1 VLVMASFKT
10 RPTLVESGVATLTLA
25 NTTLDPLGEIEI
37 LEVLDASYVEAD
49 TFSRCEALT
58 RVDARAFLPYAY
70 GKLDDYA
77 SLDNEAEA
85 PWGQIR
91 VA

>member
-1 VLVMASFKT
+1 M
-10 RPTLVESGVATLTLA
+10 
-25 NTTLDPLGEIEI
+25 
-37 LEVLDASYVEAD
+37 LDASYVEAD